1 VKVAVF
7 VLLWMLM
14 NPAFAG
20 AQSRDV
26 AIDLPRVE
34 AGAGLIWSGV
44 SELGG
49 RDATMTSNESGT
61 PQRLVFFKTDSQM
74 KGAPGA
80 GGWAGANLSRFVGI
94 EGGFQYSR
102 PTIRTR
108 ITADAEGVTD
118 ATLTATR
125 LISQSIFEANVLLY
139 APGARFDQQRTI
151 PFLIAGGGYLR
162 QGYRDGDDLSDTGW
176 IYQIGLGFKWVSGLT
191 QARRASGP
199 GLRLD
204 VRYVV
209 RDGGLDFQDNARRP
223 YLTVSSTA
231 SMAF

>member
-1 VKVAVF
+1 MKVTVS
-7 VLLWMLM
+7 VLLWILL
-14 NPAFAG
+14 NPALAG
-20 AQSRDV
+20 AQRRDA

-34 AGAGLIWSGV
+34 VGGGLMWSGV

-94 EGGFQYSR
+94 EGGFHYSR

-108 ITADAEGVTD
+108 IIADAEGVAD

-125 LISQSIFEANVLLY
+125 LISQAIFEANVLLY

-151 PFLIAGGGYLR
+151 PFLIAGGGHLR
-162 QGYRDGDDLSDTGW
+162 QTFRDDDVRDTGW

-191 QARRASGP
+191 QARRARGP

-209 RDGGLDFQDNARRP
+209 RDGGLDFQENARRP

>member
-1 VKVAVF
+1 MKVVVS
-7 VLLWMLM
+7 VLLWILL
-14 NPAFAG
+14 NPSFAG
-20 AQSRDV
+20 AQRRDA
-26 AIDLPRVE
+26 AIALPRVE
-34 AGAGLIWSGV
+34 VGAGLIWSGV

-80 GGWAGANLSRFVGI
+80 GGWVGANLSRFVGI
-94 EGGFQYSR
+94 ESGFQYGR

-108 ITADAEGVTD
+108 ITADAEGVADT
-118 ATLTATR
+118 TLTATR

-151 PFLIAGGGYLR
+151 PFLIVGGGHLR
-162 QGYRDGDDLSDTGW
+162 QTYRDDDLRDTGW

-191 QARRASGP
+191 QARRARGP

-209 RDGGLDFQDNARRP
+209 RDGGLDFQENARRP